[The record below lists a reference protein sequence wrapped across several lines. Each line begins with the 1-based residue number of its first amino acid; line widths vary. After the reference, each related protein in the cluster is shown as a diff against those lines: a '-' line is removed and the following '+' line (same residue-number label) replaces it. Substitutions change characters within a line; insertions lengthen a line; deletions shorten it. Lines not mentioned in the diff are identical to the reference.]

1 MRSFLITTVFLL
13 LVYAPAMAQ
22 QSFPPD
28 FSHVTITMIMDGSH
42 CFCMYQPGSEV
53 TCCPEYSVSLDENGT
68 VIYKGLG
75 GTKVRGE
82 KVHSISRPAVRNLVA
97 EFFRIDFFSL
107 QDRYEIKKLPNGD
120 SETID
125 HAYASTISIDID
137 GKKKS
142 IYIFYGTPKELT
154 DLQRKLFEVAQIAQY
169 VGRA

>member
-1 MRSFLITTVFLL
+1 MRLFLITAVFLL
-13 LVYAPAMAQ
+13 IVSVPTMAQ
-22 QSFPPD
+22 QSKPPN
-28 FSHVTITMIMDGSH
+28 FSHVIITMTMDGSH
-42 CFCMYQPGSEV
+42 CFCMYQPVSEV

-68 VIYKGLG
+68 VVFNGLR

-82 KVHSISRPAVRNLVA
+82 KVNSISVSAVRDLVT

-107 QDRYEIKKLPNGD
+107 QDRYEIKKLPNGH

-142 IYIFYGTPKELT
+142 VYIFYGAPQELI
-154 DLQRKLFEVAQIAQY
+154 DLQRKLFEVAQIVQL

>member
-1 MRSFLITTVFLL
+1 
-13 LVYAPAMAQ
+13 MAQ
-22 QSFPPD
+22 QSKPPD
-28 FSHVTITMIMDGSH
+28 FSHVTIAMAMDGSH

-68 VIYKGLG
+68 VIYNGLR

-82 KVHSISRPAVRNLVA
+82 KVNSISVSAVRDLVA

-142 IYIFYGTPKELT
+142 VYIFYGAPQDVI
-154 DLQRKLFEVAQIAQY
+154 DLQRKLFDALQISQY
-169 VGRA
+169 VGRS